1 MNGEEKKADGNAII
15 PEDRQGLATRS
26 PALISRGLRDLT
38 GSLDSILVEMAK
50 ALRSERFLEEVIG
63 NMIEKANEVF
73 RSETYSLFVMD
84 SEKGDLSWSPPVED
98 LLRKDFKPT
107 HIKIG
112 ERVAEVGYVHT
123 PIKRTGEGLAGWVA
137 RTGQVVVVP
146 DTSKDSR
153 FVAEVDGKRTTKA
166 LSIVAAPVCLNDRC
180 LGVIEL
186 VNCVGAEGFS
196 KRSLM
201 LLEAL
206 TDFAAIAIENERH
219 VKAIHKLTITDDD
232 TGLSN
237 RRHLYW
243 MLDSEISRSQHTGS
257 EFSLICIDLNLFLS
271 ETGQCPWKDFRE
283 VPVGP
288 WESCLKQVGQMLK
301 SSCPSLVDEA
311 FRYSD
316 TRFAILIL
324 AEHPGETKEKACKV
338 ACDLSRQFAKAEWL
352 WYAGRTVKLP
362 ACIGVVSVPKD
373 ATTKDELLQ
382 IAEETMSL
390 VRRRGRGGVA
400 AANVGVLQ
408 LENSGD

>member
-1 MNGEEKKADGNAII
+1 MSAEEKKADANAII
-15 PEDRQGLATRS
+15 PEDRQNLATRS

-63 NMIEKANEVF
+63 NMIAKANKVF

-98 LLRKDFKPT
+98 LLQKDFKPT
-107 HIKIG
+107 RIKIG
-112 ERVAEVGYVHT
+112 ERVAEVGNVQT

-137 RTGQVVVVP
+137 RTGQLVVVP

-196 KRSLM
+196 KQSLM

-219 VKAIHKLTITDDD
+219 VKAIHKLTITDDE

-237 RRHLYW
+237 RRHLSW

-271 ETGQCPWKDFRE
+271 ETSQSPWKDFAE
-283 VPVGP
+283 V
-288 WESCLKQVGQMLK
+288 LKQVGQMLK

-316 TRFAILIL
+316 ARFAILIPGL
-324 AEHPGETKEKACKV
+324 AEHPEVTKEKACKV
-338 ACDLSRQFAKAEWL
+338 ACDLSRQFAKAEWP
-352 WYAGRTVKLP
+352 WHAGRTVKLS
-362 ACIGVVSVPKD
+362 ACIGVVSFPKD
-373 ATTKDELLQ
+373 ATTRDELLKL
-382 IAEETMSL
+382 AEETMSL
-390 VRRRGRGGVA
+390 VRKSGHGGVA
-400 AANVGVLQ
+400 AANMGVLQ
-408 LENSGD
+408 LENSGA